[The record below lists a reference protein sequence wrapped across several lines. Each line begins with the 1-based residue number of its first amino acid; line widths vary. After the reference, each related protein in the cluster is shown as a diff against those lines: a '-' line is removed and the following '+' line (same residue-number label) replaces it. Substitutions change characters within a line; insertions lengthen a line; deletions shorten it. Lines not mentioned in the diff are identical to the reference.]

1 MVKLINVATLR
12 VLVNIVW
19 HNGLINDTIPCMSR
33 FIIHISCFILQSST
47 KSGKKGNGAKSKAGK
62 GKKGKQTSAAD
73 TTYKTS
79 DNVLT
84 SEESASATSNLS
96 DKLSSTS
103 ESDEQ

>member
-1 MVKLINVATLR
+1 MHVSIHNSHLLFHSA
-12 VLVNIVW
+12 VLDQV
-19 HNGLINDTIPCMSR
+19 R
-33 FIIHISCFILQSST
+33 EERY
-47 KSGKKGNGAKSKAGK
+47 GAKSKAGK

-73 TTYKTS
+73 TTYKMS